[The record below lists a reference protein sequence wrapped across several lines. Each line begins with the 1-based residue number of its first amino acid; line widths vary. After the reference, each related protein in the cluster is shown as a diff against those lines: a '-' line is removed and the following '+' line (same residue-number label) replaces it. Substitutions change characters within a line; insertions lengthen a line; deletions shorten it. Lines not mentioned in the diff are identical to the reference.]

1 MIYNIEIK
9 ETLSRIIDIES
20 DSIEEALKSVNSGI
34 DNCDI
39 VLDDN
44 DFVNREV
51 NEYKDTESN

>member
-1 MIYNIEIK
+1 MICKIEIK
-9 ETLSRIIDIES
+9 ETLSRILDIES

-51 NEYKDTESN
+51 NEYKD